1 MIGRADFE
9 YNGRLYVMQGWQ
21 RRSDEELLSLGFR
34 ELPLRSTD
42 RLISGATRELHR
54 ELKRRGLR
62 FRPHIWLSDE
72 WFSPDGVPGFAVPF
86 YLAHPRLRRLER
98 SQMFEVE
105 GGTLRS
111 CLRLMRHETGH
122 AIDNAYRLRRRRER
136 QRLFGNPSDPYPR
149 SYAPRPFSR
158 KYVRHLE
165 FGYAQSHPD
174 EDFAE
179 TFAVWLDP
187 RSRWRER
194 YAGWPALEKLL
205 YVDKLM
211 AEIASRVPPV
221 RNRKR
226 PHSLSGLRRTLRT
239 HYRIKRE
246 RYRVDFAQNYD
257 EDLSVLFG
265 HNGELPAS
273 RFLERRRAYLRRQI
287 ARWTG
292 IPGYGVDQVLR
303 DWIERSRER
312 GLRLRTAPE
321 KALRDVVA
329 ALTVRVMQ
337 YRESGSYRL
346 NL

>member
-1 MIGRADFE
+1 MK
-9 YNGRLYVMQGWQ
+9 GWQ
-21 RRSDEELLSLGFR
+21 RRSDEELLSLSFR
-34 ELPLRSTD
+34 DLELHSTD
-42 RLISGATRELHR
+42 RLISSVVKALHR
-54 ELKRRGLR
+54 ELQRRGLR
-62 FRPHIWLSDE
+62 FRPHVWLSDE
-72 WFSPDGVPGFAVPF
+72 WFSPDGIPGFAIPF

-98 SQMFEVE
+98 NQMLEVE

-136 QRLFGNPSDPYPR
+136 QRLFGNSSDPYPR

-158 KYVRHLE
+158 RFVRHLE

-187 RSRWRER
+187 ESRWRER
-194 YAGWPALEKLL
+194 YADWPALEKLL
-205 YVDKLM
+205 YIDRLM
-211 AEIASRVPPV
+211 SEIGPRIPRV
-221 RNRKR
+221 RNRRR
-226 PHSLSGLRRTLRT
+226 PYSLSSVRRSLKT

-246 RYRVDFAQNYD
+246 RYRVGFSQNYD

-265 HNGELPAS
+265 LKGEIAAS
-273 RFLERRRAYLRRQI
+273 RFLERRRNYLRRQI

-292 IPGYGVDQVLR
+292 IPGYAVDQVLK

-312 GLRLRTAPE
+312 ELRLRTAPD
-321 KALRDVVA
+321 KTLRDVVA

-337 YRESGSYRL
+337 YRESGSYRVAL
-346 NL
+346 